1 MKKVLLMSIIVILV
15 SSKFSFSQ
23 TILQKSIELKAIDK
37 LGIIHSEYD
46 SISFGLYN
54 EFYTDFKTAFDKN
67 LKAAGIDNFHFIS
80 EVLSYEKIDSNA
92 IKEMCTKNDIDALLI
107 TKIYFL
113 RNSFIYKNFLNL
125 KQIEKASMVTGKADI
140 YIEIKIFDKNSKM
153 VIWTSDK
160 VQTGNSS
167 MVTPNWTINKG
178 IEKSIKK
185 IAKEKK

>member
-1 MKKVLLMSIIVILV
+1 MKKTLLLNIIVILV
-15 SSKFSFSQ
+15 SSKISYSQ
-23 TILQKSIELKAIDK
+23 TILQKSIELKAIEK

-46 SISFGLYN
+46 SISAGLYS
-54 EFYTDFKTAFDKN
+54 EFYTDFKTAFDKH
-67 LKAAGIDNFHFIS
+67 LKSAGINDLHFIS

-92 IKEMCTKNDIDALLI
+92 IKEICTKNDINALLI

-113 RNSFIYKNFLNL
+113 RSSFIYKNFLNL
-125 KQIEKASMVTGKADI
+125 SQIEKASMVTGKADI

-167 MVTPNWTINKG
+167 MVSPNWTINRG

-185 IAKEKK
+185 ITK